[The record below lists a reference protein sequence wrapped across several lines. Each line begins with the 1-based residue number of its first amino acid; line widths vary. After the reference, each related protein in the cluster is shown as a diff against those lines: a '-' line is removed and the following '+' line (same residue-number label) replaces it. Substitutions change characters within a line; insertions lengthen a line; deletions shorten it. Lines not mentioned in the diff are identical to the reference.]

1 MTATENDAAPLSAD
15 AMRAT
20 GRAITDWYHRNR
32 RDLPWR
38 RTRDPYAVWVSE
50 IMLQQTRVESVVGY
64 YDRFIREFPDT
75 AALAAASPER
85 VLKAWEGLGYYSRAH
100 NLRRGAQ
107 YLMQRF
113 GGALPASRDELIKIP
128 GVGRYTAAAIA
139 SIAFNLPEPAVDGNV
154 LRVVARLFAVR
165 SPVNR
170 APVRRSIESIVRDMI
185 PEGESGSF
193 CQALMEL
200 GALICL
206 PGQPI
211 CARCPVESRCAARQQ
226 GLTGSL
232 PIREPRKKPLEQT
245 RIVAVIERRG
255 KILIRQR
262 PPKGLLARMWEFPG
276 WDHDKGG
283 DALSRIAER
292 LSARGLRIES
302 ADQIGDS
309 RHVFTHRVWL
319 MRGWHVRVA
328 GQLAAR
334 AGERWVWPDD
344 LGNYPFPA
352 AMRNFLDWV
361 EQSIRSSRQ

>member
-1 MTATENDAAPLSAD
+1 
-15 AMRAT
+15 
-20 GRAITDWYHRNR
+20 
-32 RDLPWR
+32 
-38 RTRDPYAVWVSE
+38 
-50 IMLQQTRVESVVGY
+50 
-64 YDRFIREFPDT
+64 
-75 AALAAASPER
+75 
-85 VLKAWEGLGYYSRAH
+85 
-100 NLRRGAQ
+100 
-107 YLMQRF
+107 
-113 GGALPASRDELIKIP
+113 
-128 GVGRYTAAAIA
+128 
-139 SIAFNLPEPAVDGNV
+139 
-154 LRVVARLFAVR
+154 
-165 SPVNR
+165 
-170 APVRRSIESIVRDMI
+170 
-185 PEGESGSF
+185 
-193 CQALMEL
+193 MEL

-319 MRGWHVRVA
+319 MRGMACASREYGSPGREA
-328 GQLAAR
+328 
-334 AGERWVWPDD
+334 
-344 LGNYPFPA
+344 LGFAQNSGTILSGGDA
-352 AMRNFLDWV
+352 VL
-361 EQSIRSSRQ
+361 SRLGGTIHSLIPSMIIENVLGIQ